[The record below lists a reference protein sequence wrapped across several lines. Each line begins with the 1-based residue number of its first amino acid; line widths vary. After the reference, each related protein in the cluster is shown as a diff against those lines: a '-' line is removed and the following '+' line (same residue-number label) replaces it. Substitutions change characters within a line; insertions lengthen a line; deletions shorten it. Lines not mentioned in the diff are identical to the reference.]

1 MSSTAP
7 PHRFPALTIA
17 LHWVTVALIAA
28 VYACIL
34 LRENYP
40 RGSDLREGLKV
51 WHFMLGL
58 VVLVLVMA
66 RIVAR
71 FISTE
76 PPIVPEPPAWQRLL
90 ARSTHFA
97 LYAFM
102 VAMPVMG
109 WIALSASGKAIP
121 FFGLDLPALVAP
133 SKALAEQVEEVH
145 ETIGTIGYF
154 LIGLHALAALFHHYF
169 LRDDTLRR
177 MLPGRR

>member
-1 MSSTAP
+1 MSSTAA
-7 PHRFPALTIA
+7 PHRFPPLAIA
-17 LHWVTVALIAA
+17 LHWVMVALIAA

-34 LRENYP
+34 LRGTYP
-40 RGSDLREGLKV
+40 RGSDLREGLKT

-58 VVLVLVMA
+58 AVLVLVLV

-71 FISTE
+71 FVSTE
-76 PPIVPEPPAWQRLL
+76 PPIVPEPPAWQMRL
-90 ARSTHFA
+90 ARITHLA

-102 VAMPVMG
+102 VAMPLLG
-109 WIALSASGKAIP
+109 WVALSASGKAIP
-121 FFGLDLPALVAP
+121 FFGLHLPALVGP
-133 SKALAEQVEEVH
+133 GETLAEQVEEVH

-169 LRDDTLRR
+169 LKDDTLRR